1 MSSRDSIALALPA
14 IALVQ
19 GRRVWSVPRYRDNP
33 RERSVVSTSGT
44 GEKSAR
50 YTDPPMR
57 DMSARAHSMLAY
69 YQSDD
74 ALHLVVSALEKTG
87 AVIIENLLPEAV
99 VEGLIADLRPEFDR
113 EGHLYQNTFN
123 GHQTL
128 RVGGVT
134 KYSAQFP
141 HLLLHPK
148 VLAVADAILK
158 PHCEVYQVGSTTAIE
173 ILPGEKAQ
181 VLHTD
186 GACYPS
192 HLLPFELQISALWA
206 LDDFTEENG
215 ATRVVP
221 RESGIKHPEEALEE
235 HVVQAV
241 MPRGSVIIY
250 LGSTLHGG
258 GANHSDRARKAVVN
272 TYCLGWL
279 RQEEN
284 QYLTLSPEEVA
295 SQSEE
300 MRRMLGFQAH
310 GPYLGVW
317 PQDPDGRWY
326 ET

>member
-1 MSSRDSIALALPA
+1 VGLAIVVSILIVVLDQRAVAESEGSRCILRAQPLALNKGA
-14 IALVQ
+14 DQML
-19 GRRVWSVPRYRDNP
+19 SRYSADDP
-33 RERSVVSTSGT
+33 TSDIV
-44 GEKSAR
+44 A
-50 YTDPPMR
+50 
-57 DMSARAHSMLAY
+57 
-69 YQSDD
+69 
-74 ALHLVVSALEKTG
+74 ALEKTG
-87 AVIIENLLPEAV
+87 AVIIENVVPES
-99 VEGLIADLRPEFDR
+99 LIAGLSQDLRAEFDR

-134 KYSAQFP
+134 KYSRYFSDF
-141 HLLLHPK
+141 LLEPT

-181 VLHTD
+181 VLHAD
-186 GACYPS
+186 DACYPS
-192 HLLPFELQISALWA
+192 HLVPFELQVSALWA

-221 RESGIKHPEEALEE
+221 KSCGIVDPEAVTEA
-235 HVVQAV
+235 HVAHAV
-241 MPRGSVIIY
+241 MPKGSVVIY

-258 GANHSDRARKAVVN
+258 GANRSAEPRKALVN

-284 QYLTLSPEEVA
+284 QYLTLTREEVA
-295 SQSEE
+295 SQSDS

-317 PQDPDGRWY
+317 PEDPDGLWY

>member
-1 MSSRDSIALALPA
+1 MGLAIVVSILIVVLDQRAVAESEGSRCILRAQPLALNKGA
-14 IALVQ
+14 DQML
-19 GRRVWSVPRYRDNP
+19 PRYSADDP
-33 RERSVVSTSGT
+33 TSDIV
-44 GEKSAR
+44 A
-50 YTDPPMR
+50 
-57 DMSARAHSMLAY
+57 
-69 YQSDD
+69 
-74 ALHLVVSALEKTG
+74 ALEKTG
-87 AVIIENLLPEAV
+87 AVIIENVVPES
-99 VEGLIADLRPEFDR
+99 LIAGLSQDLRAEFDR

-134 KYSAQFP
+134 KYSRYFSDF
-141 HLLLHPK
+141 LLEPT

-181 VLHTD
+181 VLHAD
-186 GACYPS
+186 DACYPS
-192 HLLPFELQISALWA
+192 HLVPFELQVSALWA

-221 RESGIKHPEEALEE
+221 KSCGIVDPEAVTEA
-235 HVVQAV
+235 HVAHAV
-241 MPRGSVIIY
+241 MPKGSVVIY

-258 GANHSDRARKAVVN
+258 GANRSAEPRKALVN

-284 QYLTLSPEEVA
+284 QYLTLTREEVA
-295 SQSEE
+295 SQSDS

-317 PQDPDGRWY
+317 PEDPDGLWY

>member
-1 MSSRDSIALALPA
+1 MGLAIVVSILIVVLDQRAVAESEGSRCILRAQPLALNKGA
-14 IALVQ
+14 DQML
-19 GRRVWSVPRYRDNP
+19 SRYSADDP
-33 RERSVVSTSGT
+33 TSDIV
-44 GEKSAR
+44 A
-50 YTDPPMR
+50 
-57 DMSARAHSMLAY
+57 
-69 YQSDD
+69 
-74 ALHLVVSALEKTG
+74 ALEKTG
-87 AVIIENLLPEAV
+87 AVIIENVVPES
-99 VEGLIADLRPEFDR
+99 LIAGLSQDLRAEFDR

-134 KYSAQFP
+134 KYSRYFSDF
-141 HLLLHPK
+141 LLEPT

-181 VLHTD
+181 VLHAD
-186 GACYPS
+186 DACYPS
-192 HLLPFELQISALWA
+192 HLVPFELQVSALWA

-221 RESGIKHPEEALEE
+221 KSCGIVDPEAVTEA
-235 HVVQAV
+235 HVAHAV
-241 MPRGSVIIY
+241 MPKGSVVIY

-258 GANHSDRARKAVVN
+258 GANRSAEPRKALVN

-284 QYLTLSPEEVA
+284 QYLTLTREEVA
-295 SQSEE
+295 SQSDS

-317 PQDPDGRWY
+317 PEDPDGLWY

>member
-1 MSSRDSIALALPA
+1 MSTLIVATNQGAVAESRHTRCILRARPLGL
-14 IALVQ
+14 
-19 GRRVWSVPRYRDNP
+19 N
-33 RERSVVSTSGT
+33 
-44 GEKSAR
+44 KSADRMLSR
-50 YTDPPMR
+50 YSADDPI
-57 DMSARAHSMLAY
+57 
-69 YQSDD
+69 SDIV
-74 ALHLVVSALEKTG
+74 AALEKTG
-87 AVIIENLLPEAV
+87 AVIIENVLPESSIT
-99 VEGLIADLRPEFDR
+99 GLSQDLRTEFDR
-113 EGHLYQNTFN
+113 EGHLYQNAFN
-123 GHQTL
+123 GHRTL

-134 KYSAQFP
+134 KYSGHFP
-141 HLLLHPK
+141 DFLLEPRL
-148 VLAVADAILK
+148 LAVADAILK

-181 VLHTD
+181 VLHAD
-186 GACYPS
+186 DACYPS
-192 HLLPFELQISALWA
+192 HLVPFELQISALWA

-221 RESGIKHPEEALEE
+221 KSCGIVDPEAVTEA

-241 MPRGSVIIY
+241 MPKGSVVIY

-258 GANHSDRARKAVVN
+258 GANRSGKPRKALVN

-284 QYLTLSPEEVA
+284 QYLTLTREEVA
-295 SQSEE
+295 SQSET

-317 PQDPDGRWY
+317 PEDPDGLWY

>member
-1 MSSRDSIALALPA
+1 MTSFRFGLAISSGKGKVVEHVNVHVIISATDQRADNMLPHYTA
-14 IALVQ
+14 DDDVARI
-19 GRRVWSVPRYRDNP
+19 
-33 RERSVVSTSGT
+33 VS
-44 GEKSAR
+44 
-50 YTDPPMR
+50 D
-57 DMSARAHSMLAY
+57 
-69 YQSDD
+69 
-74 ALHLVVSALEKTG
+74 LEQTG
-87 AVIIENLLPEAV
+87 AVIITNLLPEAII
-99 VEGLIADLRPEFDR
+99 EGLTRDLRPEFDR
-113 EGHLYQNTFN
+113 EGHLYQNAFN
-123 GHQTL
+123 GHETL

-134 KYSAQFP
+134 KYSAHFSKF
-141 HLLLHPK
+141 LLHPT

-173 ILPGEKAQ
+173 ILPGEEAQ
-181 VLHTD
+181 VLHAD
-186 GACYPS
+186 DACYPS

-221 RESGIKHPEEALEE
+221 KERNIREPEQVQDE

-241 MPRGSVIIY
+241 MPKGSVVIY

-258 GANHSDRARKAVVN
+258 GANRSREPRKALVN

-284 QYLTLSPEEVA
+284 QYLTLNREDVA

-300 MRRMLGFQAH
+300 MKRMLGFQAH

-317 PQDPDGRWY
+317 PEDPDGLWY